1 MAEGEKTP
9 VSSTDD
15 KPFFVIDA
23 EDVAEATAAA
33 TSTAT
38 TTAPPAS
45 APSQPP
51 QPMMLG
57 TLGNPTPA
65 SAPHPG
71 ASSSMS
77 TAAEGEMKANPW
89 GAPTPK
95 LTGDINVMNEQ
106 GMFVMPAADPQQPER
121 FRWGQFFAGLFLP
134 FIVLFVFGVGFAAFE
149 PEYED
154 PWRYETVELNGQ
166 NGTTFQHQ
174 LTPTSDEF
182 FQYMWTEVVHEG
194 EYYRVSCLAEL
205 YSYNEDDNQNSGGDI
220 PVYQMSEETYSEV
233 EIGSYFSSNQTL
245 WFSLSNISAD
255 RLTVEIE
262 YVDEEIYEDVG
273 GLSDGVFCLLPLAF
287 VVGTIVAFV
296 RGNRAFGF
304 GMLTSLSL
312 MVILPFLFVFLLI
325 LAFSGI

>member
-1 MAEGEKTP
+1 MAEEADTP
-9 VSSTDD
+9 PSSDDD
-15 KPFFVIDA
+15 KPFFAIDA

-33 TSTAT
+33 TFTAT
-38 TTAPPAS
+38 TTAPSS
-45 APSQPP
+45 ATPQPP

-57 TLGNPTPA
+57 TLSNPATT
-65 SAPHPG
+65 SAPISG

-77 TAAEGEMKANPW
+77 APDDEMKANPW
-89 GAPTPK
+89 GAPTPQ
-95 LTGDINVMNEQ
+95 LTGDINAMSGE

-134 FIVLFVFGVGFAAFE
+134 FIVLFLFGVGFAAIE

-182 FQYMWTEVVHEG
+182 FQYMSTDVLHEG
-194 EYYRVSCLAEL
+194 EYHRISCYVEL
-205 YSYNEDDNQNSGGDI
+205 YSYDEDYSQNSGGDI
-220 PVYQMSEETYSEV
+220 PVYQMSEETYNEV

-245 WFSLSNISAD
+245 WFSLSDISAD
-255 RLTVEIE
+255 SLTVQIE
-262 YVDEEIYEDVG
+262 YVDEEIYDDVG
-273 GLSDGVFCLLPLAF
+273 GLSDGVFCLLPLVF

-304 GMLTSLSL
+304 GMLTSLGL

>member
-15 KPFFVIDA
+15 KPFFAIDA

-33 TSTAT
+33 TAAAT

-57 TLGNPTPA
+57 TLSGESGASEFTPA
-65 SAPHPG
+65 SG
-71 ASSSMS
+71 
-77 TAAEGEMKANPW
+77 AEGEIKANPW
-89 GAPTPK
+89 GAPAPQ
-95 LTGDINVMNEQ
+95 LTGDINATNGQ

-182 FQYMWTEVVHEG
+182 FRYMWTEFEHEG
-194 EYYRVSCLAEL
+194 EWYSVSSYVEL
-205 YSYNEDDNQNSGGDI
+205 YSYDEDYDQNSGEDI
-220 PVYQMSEETYSEV
+220 PVYQVARETYNEV
-233 EIGSYFSSNQTL
+233 EIGSYFVSNQTL

-312 MVILPFLFVFLLI
+312 MVILPFLFVFLLF
-325 LAFSGI
+325 LALSGTPGG